1 MIISASRRTDIPAFF
16 GEWFYN
22 RILEKFVL
30 VKNPM
35 NPKSITRID
44 LSLENVDCIVFWTK
58 DPQNFLDYLPKIDAL
73 GYKYYFQFTLT
84 SYDKTVESNVKKKT
98 NIIDTFIKLSN
109 QIGKNKVIWRYD
121 PIIINS
127 QFSINYHIEWFEYLC
142 NKLSNYTEKCVISFI
157 DIEPYNFIKNAMKLK
172 YINELTLNE
181 IDIIAKAIHD
191 ISKKYNLKVATC
203 SELIDLNKY
212 GFTHNKCIDDEL
224 IKKLFNIN
232 VSKLKDTNQRDE
244 CKCVVSRDIG
254 TYNTCKHNCIYC
266 YARKGQSYSKDCDI
280 NSPLLCGEILEND
293 KITILKTKKN
303 EQENELFENL

>member
-58 DPQNFLDYLPKIDAL
+58 DPQNFFDYLSKIDAL

-84 SYDKTVESNVKKKT
+84 SYDTTVESNVKRKV

-109 QIGKNKVIWRYD
+109 QIGKNKIIWRYD

-127 QFSINYHIEWFEYLC
+127 QYSINYHAEWFEYLC
-142 NKLSNYTEKCVISFI
+142 NKLYNYTEKCVISFI
-157 DIEPYNFIKNAMKLK
+157 DIKPYNFIKDIMKSK
-172 YINELTLNE
+172 YINELTLYE
-181 IDIIAKAIHD
+181 IDHIAKIIHD
-191 ISKKYNLKVATC
+191 ISKKYNLKIATC

-212 GFTHNKCIDDEL
+212 GFAHNKCIDDEL

-232 VSKLKDTNQRDE
+232 VSNLKDTNQRKE

-266 YARKGQSYSKDCDI
+266 YAKKGQPYSEYFI
-280 NSPLLCGEILEND
+280 PNSPLLCGKILKND
-293 KITILKTKKN
+293 KITILKPEKK
-303 EQENELFENL
+303 EQGNELFDDI

>member
-44 LSLENVDCIVFWTK
+44 LSPENVDCIVFWTK

-84 SYDKTVESNVKKKT
+84 SYDNNVESNVKKKV
-98 NIIDTFIKLSN
+98 NIIDTFVKLSN
-109 QIGKNKVIWRYD
+109 LIGKNKVIWRYD

-127 QFSINYHIEWFEYLC
+127 QYSINYHTEWFEYLC
-142 NKLSNYTEKCVISFI
+142 NKLYNYTEKCVISFI
-157 DIEPYNFIKNAMKLK
+157 DIKPYNFIKNIMKSK
-172 YINELTLNE
+172 YINELTLYE
-181 IDIIAKAIHD
+181 IDIIAKIIHD
-191 ISKKYNLKVATC
+191 ISKKYNLKIATC

-212 GFTHNKCIDDEL
+212 GFTYNKCIDDEL
-224 IKKLFNIN
+224 IKKLFNIK
-232 VSKLKDTNQRDE
+232 VSNLKDTNQRNE

-254 TYNTCKHNCIYC
+254 TYNTCKHDCIYC
-266 YARKGQSYSKDCDI
+266 YAKKGQQYSKYYIPD
-280 NSPLLCGEILEND
+280 SPLLCGEILEND
-293 KITILKTKKN
+293 KITILKSEKIK
-303 EQENELFENL
+303 QGNELFDNI